1 VCTLVQTAS
10 GLAVGALHAT
20 SCGAFRV
27 SGQASPVART
37 TAGGSFLS
45 NPVGGPISVEP
56 RINDRIRVPEV
67 RLVGPNGEQV
77 GIVRIEDALRLAE
90 EADLDLVEVAPM
102 ARPPVAKLMD
112 YGKFKYE
119 SAVKAREARKNQAQT
134 VIKEM
139 KLRPKIDVH
148 DYETKKGH
156 VVRFLKEGDKVKIT
170 IMFRGREQ
178 SRPEMGARLLQRLAE
193 DVVDLGFVESAPKL
207 DGRNMIMVLGP
218 HKKKAD
224 FRAERAAGRAHD
236 DHDLAHELLAEH
248 APAAAAPAPAKA
260 AAPRPA
266 AAAPPV
272 VTAPAVA
279 EEVAE
284 VLQVGEAAVAE
295 TPAPAKTAAK
305 AAAPKVPTPRA
316 PAKVPA
322 KAAAPKAP
330 PKPRAPAAKKVS
342 QPADG
347 AETPA

>member
-1 VCTLVQTAS
+1 
-10 GLAVGALHAT
+10 
-20 SCGAFRV
+20 V
-27 SGQASPVART
+27 SGPASQGAR

-236 DHDLAHELLAEH
+236 DHDLAHELLTEH
-248 APAAAAPAPAKA
+248 APAATAPVPAQA

-266 AAAPPV
+266 AAAARSVVAAAPV
-272 VTAPAVA
+272 VEQAAPEAPKA
-279 EEVAE
+279 D
-284 VLQVGEAAVAE
+284 EAAVAATVG

-316 PAKVPA
+316 PAKAPA

-330 PKPRAPAAKKVS
+330 PKPRAPAAKKVT
-342 QPADG
+342 QPADS

>member
-1 VCTLVQTAS
+1 MPS
-10 GLAVGALHAT
+10 RRRPALPWSSACV
-20 SCGAFRV
+20 SCGAFFLSR
-27 SGQASPVART
+27 
-37 TAGGSFLS
+37 TAGRDVHRL
-45 NPVGGPISVEP
+45 PGGPISVEP

-119 SAVKAREARKNQAQT
+119 SAVKAREARKNQTQT

-156 VVRFLKEGDKVKIT
+156 VVRFLREGDKVKIT

-178 SRPEMGARLLQRLAE
+178 SRPEMGAKLLQRLAE
-193 DVVDLGFVESAPKL
+193 DVVELGFVESSPKL

-224 FRAERAAGRAHD
+224 FRAERASGQGRDGHD
-236 DHDLAHELLAEH
+236 GRSSHDPHDLGSVLLAEH
-248 APAAAAPAPAKA
+248 APDLTTESTAPEPPAPEPAVLQVVESEPEAVAPTKTAATKDAATKTPAKTAPAKAVASKTAPAKAVPTKTAAAKTAAPAPA
-260 AAPRPA
+260 
-266 AAAPPV
+266 
-272 VTAPAVA
+272 
-279 EEVAE
+279 
-284 VLQVGEAAVAE
+284 
-295 TPAPAKTAAK
+295 
-305 AAAPKVPTPRA
+305 
-316 PAKVPA
+316 
-322 KAAAPKAP
+322 
-330 PKPRAPAAKKVS
+330 KPRAPAAKKT
-342 QPADG
+342 AT
-347 AETPA
+347 AE

>member
-1 VCTLVQTAS
+1 V
-10 GLAVGALHAT
+10 
-20 SCGAFRV
+20 
-27 SGQASPVART
+27 VANV
-37 TAGGSFLS
+37 LS
-45 NPVGGPISVEP
+45 APRGGPISVEP

-156 VVRFLKEGDKVKIT
+156 VVRFLREGDKVKIT

-193 DVVDLGFVESAPKL
+193 DVVELGFVESAPKL

-224 FRAERAAGRAHD
+224 FKAERNAGRAHD
-236 DHDLAHELLAEH
+236 DTPERDLAQTLLAEH
-248 APAAAAPAPAKA
+248 APPAVEVDEVAPEPAAPQPAVAEVVAPPAPPVKAAAAPK
-260 AAPRPA
+260 
-266 AAAPPV
+266 APP
-272 VTAPAVA
+272 A
-279 EEVAE
+279 
-284 VLQVGEAAVAE
+284 
-295 TPAPAKTAAK
+295 
-305 AAAPKVPTPRA
+305 PRA
-316 PAKVPA
+316 PTAPRAVSP
-322 KAAAPKAP
+322 KAPTPKAPTPKAP
-330 PKPRAPAAKKVS
+330 PKPRAPAAKKAAKT
-342 QPADG
+342 ADE
-347 AETPA
+347 ADATA